1 MMAFQK
7 PVTFSLA
14 NSLSELDRLNAQLE
28 EIGKAWKLS
37 PKLILQ
43 LNLALDELFTN
54 VVNYGL
60 DTDSQQRVV
69 FTILYRN
76 DVLEIVMSDAGKAFD
91 PTEPADPDFDIPL
104 EDKEIGGLGIF
115 LVRKCCD
122 TISYIRENGKNIVTL
137 TKKI

>member
-1 MMAFQK
+1 MVFQE

-14 NSLSELDRLNAQLE
+14 NSLIELDRLHAELE
-28 EIGKAWKLS
+28 QIGEAWKLA

-69 FTILYRN
+69 FTIHRRN
-76 DVLEIVMSDAGKAFD
+76 DVLEIVMSDEGKAFN
-91 PTEPADPDFDIPL
+91 PTEPADPDFDVPL

-115 LVRKCCD
+115 LVRKCSD
-122 TISYIRENGKNIVTL
+122 TISYSRENGKNIVTL